1 MTILFQ
7 IQMKKIKFLA
17 DVNVEKPL
25 VDFLSKKGFDV
36 KWVTSIDKQM
46 SDVRICEIT
55 NNEHRV
61 LITNDKDF
69 GEIVFLQKKITYG
82 IILLRV
88 KGQDSSEKIVLIEKL
103 LDKYQDKIINH
114 FVIVTKDKFRLIPL
128 EVI

>member
-1 MTILFQ
+1 
-7 IQMKKIKFLA
+7 MKKIKFLA